1 MKLIFVIEIKIAHF
15 FMSFCRK
22 LTKKDGL
29 LWQCGFFFIFQI
41 SFFIFQVSFFIF
53 QVSFFIFQVS
63 FLNLWLFFLINW
75 LNGIIF
81 CQSFFGNRQ
90 FFVINGASIIKV
102 SNFDNGFYTQ
112 LTIIFINWRTGQF
125 QKKSIFKPDN
135 IRDFFI

>member
-15 FMSFCRK
+15 FISFCRK

-29 LWQCGFFFIFQI
+29 LWQCG

-63 FLNLWLFFLINW
+63 FLYFCLFFLINW